1 MPTRPPAAREKPNQ
15 KKKKT
20 THSLSPGIGEELVDL

>member
-1 MPTRPPAAREKPNQ
+1 MPIRPPAAREKPNQ
-15 KKKKT
+15 KKKT